1 MDQQLLMSRQEAASF
16 LGMSLSHFQRHVQ
29 AEMPSVRSGRLRL
42 YRKRE
47 LEAWADRETDRKGG
61 RRHPKG
67 LTLEDAH
74 SRFVADCKAG
84 IALNKRGRR
93 YKAKAIIDLDSSL
106 KRLPSEIRLA
116 LLDDLKRGEVQGAV
130 DEFRREGLS
139 SSRIASIVNAVRS
152 LYRWAICREMAFA
165 NPAVQIQLP
174 ACDSKDLDRIATPGE
189 FAHLI
194 GRLAPADALPYAL
207 AAYGTA
213 RSQEIRALCWPQV
226 DLARKLLLLADDDD
240 ARKSETARRIVP
252 IARPLQKRLEAEW
265 VRQGRPKA
273 GRVCPPRNRSR
284 SGMVS
289 LDQLQ
294 KRVIRLWESSGH
306 TPIRLQESR
315 HTAATWL
322 DHAGVTPKLASA
334 FMGHKAPARH
344 LHPDG
349 APITLRRYT
358 HVLPGELERPRISSM
373 PSWQRGRRK
382 KHGRHVRKKRFPS
395 LQPSLCQGEGHKSAL
410 EGQKIAKAPGLSSRR
425 SPVRLPPDGDRKM
438 PATGLNAPRIPPYR
452 FRRCS
457 FVAWVKARLR
467 EPCRREKEMERW
479 AQLFSTCR
487 CPSMGSSPGPMR
499 DRGTGSGT
507 AGSGCMN
514 GSLAVRP
521 PSTPV
526 SRAGRRGLM
535 GR

>member
-1 MDQQLLMSRQEAASF
+1 
-16 LGMSLSHFQRHVQ
+16 MSLSHFQRHVQ
-29 AEMPSVRSGRLRL
+29 AQMPCVNSGQLKL
-42 YRKRE
+42 YRRRE
-47 LEAWADRETDRKGG
+47 LEQWVDRETARKGDH
-61 RRHPKG
+61 RQRKG
-67 LTLEDAH
+67 LSLGDAH
-74 SRFVADCKAG
+74 NRFLADCRAG

-93 YKAKAIIDLDSSL
+93 YKANAIIDLDSSL

-139 SSRIASIVNAVRS
+139 SSRIASIINAVRS

-165 NPAVQIQLP
+165 NPADRIQLP
-174 ACDSKDLDRIATPGE
+174 ASDSKERNRVATPGE

-226 DLARKLLLLADDDD
+226 DLARKLLLLAEDDD

-252 IARPLQKRLEAEW
+252 IAGPLQKRLESEW
-265 VRQGRPKA
+265 VRQGGPKA
-273 GRVCPPRNRSR
+273 WRVCPPRKRSR
-284 SGMVS
+284 SGMLS

-294 KRVIRLWESSGH
+294 KRVIREWKSSGL

-344 LHPDG
+344 LHPDA

-358 HVLPGELERPRISSM
+358 HVLPGELERARDQLDAFLAARETEEAREACQEKGIS
-373 PSWQRGRRK
+373 
-382 KHGRHVRKKRFPS
+382 FPS
-395 LQPSLCQGEGHKSAL
+395 AFP
-410 EGQKIAKAPGLSSRR
+410 
-425 SPVRLPPDGDRKM
+425 LP
-438 PATGLNAPRIPPYR
+438 L
-452 FRRCS
+452 
-457 FVAWVKARLR
+457 
-467 EPCRREKEMERW
+467 
-479 AQLFSTCR
+479 
-487 CPSMGSSPGPMR
+487 
-499 DRGTGSGT
+499 
-507 AGSGCMN
+507 
-514 GSLAVRP
+514 
-521 PSTPV
+521 
-526 SRAGRRGLM
+526 
-535 GR
+535 

>member
-1 MDQQLLMSRQEAASF
+1 MHQPLLMSREEAARF

-29 AEMPSVRSGRLRL
+29 PEMPCMRSGRLKL
-42 YRKRE
+42 YRRRE
-47 LEAWADRETDRKGG
+47 LERWVDRETDRKGG
-61 RRHPKG
+61 RRQLKG
-67 LTLEDAH
+67 LSLGDAH

-84 IALNKRGRR
+84 IALNKRGRP
-93 YKAKAIIDLDSSL
+93 YKTKAIIDLDSSL

-116 LLDDLKRGEVQGAV
+116 LIDDLGRGEIQGAV

-152 LYRWAICREMAFA
+152 LYRWAICREVAFA
-165 NPAVQIQLP
+165 NPAERIDLP
-174 ACDSKDLDRIATPGE
+174 ACDSKERNRVASPGE

-194 GRLAPADALPYAL
+194 GRLAPTDALPYAL

-252 IARPLQKRLEAEW
+252 ITRPLQHRLEAEW
-265 VRQGRPKA
+265 VRQEKPKA

-294 KRVIRLWESSGH
+294 KRVIRLWNNSGL

-344 LHPDG
+344 LHPDA

-358 HVLPGELERPRISSM
+358 HVLPGGLDRARDQLDAFLVARETEEAWEACQEKAIS
-373 PSWQRGRRK
+373 
-382 KHGRHVRKKRFPS
+382 FP
-395 LQPSLCQGEGHKSAL
+395 LAFP
-410 EGQKIAKAPGLSSRR
+410 
-425 SPVRLPPDGDRKM
+425 LP
-438 PATGLNAPRIPPYR
+438 L
-452 FRRCS
+452 
-457 FVAWVKARLR
+457 
-467 EPCRREKEMERW
+467 
-479 AQLFSTCR
+479 
-487 CPSMGSSPGPMR
+487 
-499 DRGTGSGT
+499 
-507 AGSGCMN
+507 
-514 GSLAVRP
+514 
-521 PSTPV
+521 
-526 SRAGRRGLM
+526 
-535 GR
+535 